1 MTESEIFNYA
11 IRHYFNPSC
20 VTAEQFNSDLNIT
33 RQINRILEKRGRGEV
48 VDLRLLLN
56 YFMTMFN
63 VFDNEACVRIIFIRV
78 PAKFHAEVKT
88 FIEFLNYLPDDLSDI
103 NISLGEI
110 PFDDEIV
117 KFLRGI

>member
-1 MTESEIFNYA
+1 MTDSEIFNYA
-11 IRHYFNPSC
+11 IRHYYNPSC

-33 RQINRILEKRGRGEV
+33 RQINRVLEKRDRGEV

-63 VFDNEACVRIIFIRV
+63 VFDKEACVRIIFMRLPV
-78 PAKFHAEVKT
+78 KFYPHIKT
-88 FIEFLNYLPDDLSDI
+88 FCEFLNYLPEDLSDI

-110 PFDDEIV
+110 PFDDEII
-117 KFLRGI
+117 KFLRSI